1 MSDFLQ
7 QQADQRVKQCNE
19 LIQGIKVIKLLAWE
33 SFQAK
38 TITDI
43 RKKEI
48 KLLFKLAAYRAM
60 FSKSFGTRTCYC
72 HMKGDLYKSYKYVWG
87 MMLSYIDSKKNSVL
101 SMISL
106 HFK

>member
-1 MSDFLQ
+1 M
-7 QQADQRVKQCNE
+7 KQCNE

-48 KLLFKLAAYRAM
+48 TLLFKLAGFRAM
-60 FSKSFGTRTCYC
+60 FSKYLLIRKKLCPYCKNFKDLDTRKIAVIILKFEQCGFT
-72 HMKGDLYKSYKYVWG
+72 
-87 MMLSYIDSKKNSVL
+87 IE
-101 SMISL
+101 
-106 HFK
+106 